1 MKFEQIGE
9 ITEKQKAAVKSS
21 DCFRQFV
28 KSAYDQGSQKIILIS
43 EVQESGWI
51 KLYAKN
57 EKHTVHYWVE
67 VGVRGGL
74 TDEKNQIR

>member
-1 MKFEQIGE
+1 MKFEQIGQ
-9 ITEKQKAAVKSS
+9 ISEKQKAAVKSS
-21 DCFRQFV
+21 DRFRHFV
-28 KSAYDQGSQKIILIS
+28 KSANDQGSQKIILIS

-57 EKHTVHYWVE
+57 ENHTAHYWAE

-74 TDEKNQIR
+74 TDEQIQII